1 MPALE
6 RYNLHDIIK
15 FIPDFSLSLA
25 ALKASKYHG
34 FNSDKII
41 TFEN

>member
-1 MPALE
+1 MTVLE
-6 RYNLHDIIK
+6 RYNFHDIIK
-15 FIPDFSLSLA
+15 FIPDFRLYLA